1 MREMSLGEKKN
12 KRSSIRIASLAV
24 AVMCLFAAL
33 YLPFSLVRAR
43 AAQDEK
49 EYDYYVYIGD
59 YADLL
64 TDDEETELYNTMV
77 YGTEYG
83 NMVFM
88 TTDYTEGYSTK
99 DYIEKLYQTDENLK
113 GTNAVFFMIDM
124 DNRMLWIT
132 GYGDNKKM
140 ITPDYANLITDNIY
154 KYAGSGDYYSCA
166 MEGFEQINRRL
177 SGSRLEGS
185 LRGIGNMCIAV
196 IIAEILCFAFAYVT
210 SAAKKADA
218 DQILDNIERVVN
230 IKNPTVK
237 KTGTRKVYDP
247 VRSSSSGSSGG
258 GGGGGFSGGG
268 GGHGF

>member
-1 MREMSLGEKKN
+1 MLDRSLRENRCITRSMRTAAFVTA
-12 KRSSIRIASLAV
+12 I
-24 AVMCLFAAL
+24 MCLFAAL
-33 YLPFSLVRAR
+33 FLPFSAISVI
-43 AAQDEK
+43 AAEN
-49 EYDYYVYIGD
+49 ENISDYQVYIGD

-64 TDDEETELYNTMV
+64 TDDEEYELYNTMA

-83 NMVFM
+83 NMVFY
-88 TTDYTEGYSTK
+88 TTDNTEGYVTK
-99 DYIEKLYQTDENLK
+99 DYIEMVYQTSEDLK
-113 GTNAVFFMIDM
+113 GTNAVIFIIDM

-132 GYGDNKKM
+132 GYGDNKKR
-140 ITPDYANLITDNIY
+140 ITPDYGNLITDNIY
-154 KYAGSGDYYSCA
+154 QYAKSGDYYSCA
-166 MEGFEQINRRL
+166 IEGFEQINRRL
-177 SGSRLEGS
+177 SGSRLDGS
-185 LRGIGNMCIAV
+185 LRGIGNLCIAV
-196 IIAEILCFAFAYVT
+196 IIAEILCFAFAYVI

-247 VRSSSSGSSGG
+247 VRSSSSGSSGR